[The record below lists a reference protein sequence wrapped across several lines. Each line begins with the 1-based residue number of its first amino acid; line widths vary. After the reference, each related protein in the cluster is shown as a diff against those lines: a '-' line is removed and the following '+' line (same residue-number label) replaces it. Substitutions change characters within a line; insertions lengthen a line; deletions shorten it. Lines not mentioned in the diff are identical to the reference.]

1 MPPTFIAVDL
11 GGTNLRAARFEGNTP
26 TPQRVEKSP
35 SQAERGPEAVIAS
48 VVEHILMVAEGSLS
62 QASIGV
68 GVPGP
73 LDSNQGIV
81 LEAPNLPGW
90 TAFPLKARLEEELGR
105 PVAVGNDANLAALG
119 EWRHGAGQG
128 TQHMIYVTVSTGI
141 GGGIISDGRL
151 LIGARG
157 LGGEIGH
164 IVVDR
169 DGLLCG
175 CGKTGHLEAV
185 ASGPAITRRF
195 RRQVEIG
202 RTSSLADAAREGALT
217 AEQIGQA
224 ALDGDLLSRE
234 LIRETAQILGHHFTS
249 LLHLF
254 NPEMI
259 VLGGGVSEIGDLL
272 FDPLRTSLENHV
284 MHPGYLDGFELRQ
297 AQLGDSAGLVG
308 AMVLATRL
316 NN

>member
-26 TPQRVEKSP
+26 TPQRVEKTSTR
-35 SQAERGPEAVIAS
+35 SERGPEAVVDT
-48 VVEHILMVAEGSLS
+48 VVEYIHIVAEGNLS

-68 GVPGP
+68 AVPGP
-73 LDSNQGIV
+73 LDPVRGVV
-81 LEAPNLPGW
+81 LEAPNMPGW
-90 TAFPLKARLEEELGR
+90 TAFPIKARLEEELDC

-119 EWRHGAGQG
+119 EWQHGAGQG

-141 GGGIISDGRL
+141 GGGIINDGQL

-169 DGLLCG
+169 DGQLCG
-175 CGKTGHLEAV
+175 CGQTGHLEAV

-195 RRQVEIG
+195 RRRVDSG
-202 RTSSLADAAREGALT
+202 RTSSLADAAREGTLT

-224 ALDGDLLSRE
+224 ALDGDQLSRE

-254 NPEMI
+254 NPQVI

-272 FDPLRTSLENHV
+272 LDPLQASLENHV
-284 MHPGYLDGFELRQ
+284 MHPGYLDGFELRR
-297 AQLGDSAGLVG
+297 AELGDSAGLVG
-308 AMVLATRL
+308 AMVLASQAT
-316 NN
+316 